1 MTATSTEPTPAE
13 IDALLDLTSNPA
25 DRLWRYPICHAMVR
39 HVMNTPITPN
49 HVTAAHTLLGM
60 AAGAVITLGTPRAFV
75 VAGLMFEV
83 RAILDCF
90 DGVVARAKKLSSP
103 LGRALDQLGDTI
115 GFVSLM
121 VGGLVCLA
129 RIHGW
134 ATATAVVVL
143 TTAISALNTTAW
155 DFYRRRFTSLIKLG
169 YDTNE
174 EEFVALCLAYE
185 ERPLVSLWVSRLV
198 SLYGW
203 VSLSP
208 QTLPKLRERVARKEK
223 LAEGE
228 SPPVTAVGLAVQA
241 AARRNDPEL
250 RATLLRVGV
259 VAGDNVILLLTV
271 SLLIG
276 QYLSAFP
283 IAMGWGLLIWAYT
296 VVSVSRYLHEA
307 EQKHAKPQELSAR

>member
-1 MTATSTEPTPAE
+1 MTATSNEPTPAE

-25 DRLWRYPICHAMVR
+25 DRLWRYPICHKVVR
-39 HVMNTPITPN
+39 YVMNTPITPN
-49 HVTAAHTLLGM
+49 HVTAAHTLLGV

-90 DGVVARAKKLSSP
+90 DGVVARAKGLSSP

-121 VGGLVCLA
+121 AGGLVCLA
-129 RIHGW
+129 RVHGW
-134 ATATAVVVL
+134 ATSAVVVVL
-143 TTAISALNTTAW
+143 TCAISALCTTAW
-155 DFYRRRFTSLIKLG
+155 DFYRRRFTSLIKHG

-174 EEFVALCLAYE
+174 EDFVALCLQYE

-203 VSLSP
+203 VTLSP
-208 QTLPKLRERVARKEK
+208 QSLPRLRERVARRD
-223 LAEGE
+223 LPREGE
-228 SPPVTAVGLAVQA
+228 TPAVTAVGIAVQA
-241 AARRNDPEL
+241 AARRGDPEL
-250 RATLLRVGV
+250 RAMLLKVGV